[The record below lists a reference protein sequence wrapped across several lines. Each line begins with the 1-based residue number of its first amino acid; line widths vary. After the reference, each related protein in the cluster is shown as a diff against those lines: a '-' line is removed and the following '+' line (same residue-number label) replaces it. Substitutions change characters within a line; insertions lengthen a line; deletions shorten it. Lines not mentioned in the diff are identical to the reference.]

1 MKKLFLS
8 LIIGIMVLL
17 PVSVKADEKVKVY
30 IFEAGGC
37 PYCEL
42 EEEYLEGLDSY
53 GEKFEIIKKE
63 LYIDH
68 IDWEQGKDYELGYR
82 VATAFNQAGFENAS
96 YQGTP
101 FVVISDLYAAAAYSQ
116 NLETVINTAYEQGDK
131 DVVSCI
137 AEGREN
143 CLEGVVTPTDPI
155 VPTDEKED
163 NSDLV
168 TIIILGV
175 VVVGIVVLVIFA
187 RNANRDERR
196 LDEAFADD
204 DDDSNDE
211 EKVVFKAKK
220 VEPVVKEET
229 KVVKKSTIKKK
240 EEGKAK
246 AKVNASKSKTAVKK
260 KKNTSSKK

>member
-1 MKKLFLS
+1 MKKILLS
-8 LIIGIMVLL
+8 LIVGIMVLL
-17 PVSVKADEKVKVY
+17 PMTVKAEGKVKVY

-42 EEEYLEGLDSY
+42 EEEYLEGLSSY
-53 GEKFEIIKKE
+53 GEKFEIVKKE

-68 IDWEQGKDYELGYR
+68 IDWEKGKDYELGYR
-82 VATAFNQAGFENAS
+82 VATAFYQAGFEDAS

-116 NLETVINTAYEQGDK
+116 NLESVINTAYEQGDK

-155 VPTDEKED
+155 VTEEEKKD

-175 VVVGIVVLVIFA
+175 VVVGIVALIVFA
-187 RNANRDERR
+187 RSANKEEER
-196 LDEAFADD
+196 LDKAFADD
-204 DDDSNDE
+204 EDDDE
-211 EKVVFKAKK
+211 VVVKAKK
-220 VEPVVKEET
+220 VETVVKEET
-229 KVVKKSTIKKK
+229 KEAKKTTPKKK
-240 EEGKAK
+240 VEGKAK
-246 AKVNASKSKTAVKK
+246 AETSKSKTATKSKK
-260 KKNTSSKK
+260 KTSSKK

>member
-1 MKKLFLS
+1 MKKVVNLFLIVIMS
-8 LIIGIMVLL
+8 LLFVV
-17 PVSVKADEKVKVY
+17 PNVNAQEKVKVY

-42 EEEYLEGLDSY
+42 EEEYLEGLSSY
-53 GEKFEIIKKE
+53 GEKFEIVKKE

-68 IDWEQGKDYELGYR
+68 IDWEKGKDYELGYR
-82 VATAFNQAGFENAS
+82 VATAFYQAGFEDAS

-116 NLETVINTAYEQGDK
+116 NLESVINTAYEQGDK

-155 VPTDEKED
+155 VTEEEKKD

-175 VVVGIVVLVIFA
+175 VVVGIVALIVFA
-187 RNANRDERR
+187 RSANKEEER
-196 LDEAFADD
+196 LDKAFADD
-204 DDDSNDE
+204 EDDDE
-211 EKVVFKAKK
+211 VVVKAKK
-220 VEPVVKEET
+220 VETVVKEET
-229 KVVKKSTIKKK
+229 KEAKKTTPKKK
-240 EEGKAK
+240 VEGKAK
-246 AKVNASKSKTAVKK
+246 AETSKSKTTTKSKK
-260 KKNTSSKK
+260 KTSSKK

>member
-1 MKKLFLS
+1 MKKILLS
-8 LIIGIMVLL
+8 LIVGIMVLL
-17 PVSVKADEKVKVY
+17 PMTVKAEGKVKVY

-42 EEEYLEGLDSY
+42 EEEYLEGLSSY
-53 GEKFEIIKKE
+53 GEKFEIVKKE
-63 LYIDH
+63 LYID
-68 IDWEQGKDYELGYR
+68 QKKKKKGKDYELGYR
-82 VATAFNQAGFENAS
+82 VATAFYQAGFEDAS

-116 NLETVINTAYEQGDK
+116 NLESVINTAYEQGDK

-155 VPTDEKED
+155 VTEEEKKD

-175 VVVGIVVLVIFA
+175 VVVGIVALIVFA
-187 RNANRDERR
+187 RSANKEEER
-196 LDEAFADD
+196 LDKAFADD
-204 DDDSNDE
+204 EDDNEDA
-211 EKVVFKAKK
+211 VKAKK
-220 VEPVVKEET
+220 VETVVKEET
-229 KVVKKSTIKKK
+229 KEAKKTTPKKK
-240 EEGKAK
+240 VEGKAK
-246 AKVNASKSKTAVKK
+246 AETSKSKTATKSKK
-260 KKNTSSKK
+260 KTNSKK